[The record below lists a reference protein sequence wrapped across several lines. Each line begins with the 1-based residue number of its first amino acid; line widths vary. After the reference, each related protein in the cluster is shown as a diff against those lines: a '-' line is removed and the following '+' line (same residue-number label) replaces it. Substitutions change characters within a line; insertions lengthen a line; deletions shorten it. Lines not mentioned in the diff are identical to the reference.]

1 MQFKKTV
8 KTIDERN
15 IPAHVAI
22 IMDGNGR
29 WAKKRGLPRIGG
41 HSAGV
46 ETITRVVEEALNLGI
61 KVLTFY
67 AFSVENWNRPKKEVD
82 GLMKL
87 LEIYLVKKREEFL
100 KYGIR
105 LNVIGRA
112 ADLSEG
118 VQKGIEKLKD
128 ETKNNSKLIFNLAL
142 SYGARQE
149 IIDAVKRIVKD
160 VSSGKLNVDDLDER
174 TFSSYLYTANLPDPD
189 LLIRTSGEMR
199 ISNFLLWQISYA
211 ELYFTDKLWPDFTKK
226 DFLAAIE
233 AYQKRERRFGGI

>member
-1 MQFKKTV
+1 MR
-8 KTIDERN
+8 TIDKQN

-29 WAKKRGLPRIGG
+29 WAQKRGLPRIVG
-41 HSAGV
+41 HRAGV
-46 ETITRVVEEALNLGI
+46 ATISRVVEEALRLGV

-67 AFSVENWNRPKKEVD
+67 AFSIENWSRPKKEID

-87 LEIYLVKKREEFL
+87 LEIYLVKKRAEFL

-105 LNVIGRA
+105 LNVIGRVS
-112 ADLSEG
+112 DLPDG
-118 VQKGIEKLKD
+118 VQRGIEKLKNA
-128 ETKNNSKLIFNLAL
+128 TKDNSKLIFNLAL
-142 SYGARQE
+142 SYGARTE

-160 VSSGKLNVDDLDER
+160 ISFGKLNADELDDR
-174 TFSSYLYTANLPDPD
+174 IFSSYLFTANLPDPD

-199 ISNFLLWQISYA
+199 MSNFLLWQISYT
-211 ELYFTDKLWPDFTKK
+211 ELYFTDKLWPDFTKN